1 MPSTENGFGRIV
13 ARHQTAPAII
23 QRAALIA
30 LLAFVFFLVML
41 VAFLL
46 RQHIGYLILA
56 SAFFVLNIFTLI
68 GFILQRQNVVSVFD
82 NGFRYRKA
90 SAKWPEIVSI
100 DDVDDGLL
108 VVKGDGSVIK
118 IPRSIDNLGRFNSHI
133 RTKTRL

>member
-1 MPSTENGFGRIV
+1 VQYIGCALV

-100 DDVDDGLL
+100 DDADDGLL

-133 RTKTRL
+133 RMKTRL